1 MWTDVMTGEFLG
13 TTFMILLGGGVVA
26 NAMLRGTKGAGS
38 SWLMINAGWGFAV
51 MVGVL
56 VSTSTGSP
64 YGDLNPVAT
73 SAKYLLGC
81 FMGAVLVWAAYYPHW
96 EVTRD
101 PLRKRAVFCTDPVA
115 ANKAANVIS
124 EAIATVVLIFAIGSM
139 VDSALITDQALP
151 YLIRVLVWAVGL
163 SLGGPTG
170 NAMNPARDLAPRIA
184 HRALGVAD
192 CRQGQFGLAV
202 CLGADRRSLAGGR
215 AGSCAASGLPLAVEV
230 PQPVIVVSV
239 RCQPTLCHS
248 AGVAGGAGQSR
259 SDQVSPFQAWPR

>member
-64 YGDLNPVAT
+64 YGDLNPAVT
-73 SAKYLLGC
+73 IAKYLLGVHTDELKVARMMLAELLGC

-101 PLRKRAVFCTDPVA
+101 PLRKRAVFCTDPAV

-139 VDSALITDQALP
+139 VDSALVTDQALP
-151 YLIRVLVWAVGL
+151 YLIGVLVWAIGL

-170 NAMNPARDLAPRIA
+170 AA
-184 HRALGVAD
+184 HRALGIAD

-215 AGSCAASGLPLAVEV
+215 VGSCAASGLPLAVEALR
-230 PQPVIVVSV
+230 PAIVVSV

-248 AGVAGGAGQSR
+248 TRVVGGVGLSR
-259 SDQVSPFQAWPR
+259 ADQTG

>member
-26 NAMLRGTKGAGS
+26 NAMLRGTKGVGS

-64 YGDLNPVAT
+64 CGDLNPAVT
-73 SAKYLLGC
+73 IAKYLLGVHTNELKVARMMLAELLGC

-101 PLRKRAVFCTDPVA
+101 PLRKRAVFCTEPAVSH
-115 ANKAANVIS
+115 KTANVIS

-139 VDSALITDQALP
+139 VNSALITDQALP
-151 YLIRVLVWAVGL
+151 YLIGVLVWAIGL

-184 HRALGVAD
+184 HWVLPIAGKGSSGWQYAWVPIAGPL
-192 CRQGQFGLAV
+192 
-202 CLGADRRSLAGGR
+202 LGAVLAAALRR
-215 AGSCAASGLPLAVEV
+215 V
-230 PQPVIVVSV
+230 
-239 RCQPTLCHS
+239 
-248 AGVAGGAGQSR
+248 
-259 SDQVSPFQAWPR
+259 FF